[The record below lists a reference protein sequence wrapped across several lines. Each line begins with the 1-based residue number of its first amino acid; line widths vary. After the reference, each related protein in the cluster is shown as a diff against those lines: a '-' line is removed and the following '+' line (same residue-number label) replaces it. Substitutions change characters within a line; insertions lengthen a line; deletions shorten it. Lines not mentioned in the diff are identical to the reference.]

1 MTKGGS
7 GVPQEVQHE
16 GQDDLRSRLV
26 AVRERFGEI
35 ERTLASPDATGD
47 QGRLTE
53 LLRERARLEPLFTK
67 AQEREALRADLQ
79 TARTMLAD
87 APDGDRA
94 WLETEVRTLAERLEA
109 LEAEVRLLL
118 LPRDPRDERNVVVEI
133 RAGAGG
139 EEAAL
144 FAADLA
150 RMYARYAE
158 RRGWRAEV
166 LAASETG
173 IGGYKEISLG
183 VEGDGVFSRLKFE
196 SGVHR
201 VQRIPETE
209 ANGRIHTSTATV
221 AVLPEADEVEVN
233 IRPEDL
239 EIDTYRASGAGG
251 QHVNRTESAIRIT
264 HTPTG
269 MVVTC
274 QDERS
279 QIKNRAKAMK
289 VLRARLYDIEAQ
301 RQSDR
306 IATERRAQVGT
317 GERSERIRT
326 YNFPQNRLSEERID
340 LTLYQLRTVLEGD
353 LDPVLEPLLAE
364 DQARRLRGA
373 AAG

>member
-1 MTKGGS
+1 M
-7 GVPQEVQHE
+7 PAE
-16 GQDDLRSRLV
+16 GNGAEHDDLRSRLL

-35 ERTLASPDATGD
+35 ERTLAAPGAGGD

-53 LLRERARLEPLFTK
+53 LLRERARLEPIHAK
-67 AQEREALRADLQ
+67 AQQRDALRADLQ
-79 TARTMLAD
+79 AAHAMLAE
-87 APDGDRA
+87 APEADRS
-94 WLETEVRTLAERLEA
+94 WLEAEVGGVAERLEA
-109 LEAEVRLLL
+109 VEQELRLLL

-158 RRGWRAEV
+158 RRGWRADV

-173 IGGYKEISLG
+173 IGGYKEIALG
-183 VEGDGVFSRLKFE
+183 VEGDGVYSRLKFE

-221 AVLPEADEVEVN
+221 AVMPEADEVEVD

-251 QHVNRTESAIRIT
+251 QHVNRTESAIRLT
-264 HTPTG
+264 HRPTG
-269 MVVTC
+269 IVVTC

-289 VLRARLYDIEAQ
+289 VLRARLYDLESQ
-301 RQSDR
+301 RQNEQ
-306 IATERRAQVGT
+306 IASERRAQVGT

-326 YNFPQNRLSEERID
+326 YNFPQNRVSEERID
-340 LTLYQLRTVLEGD
+340 VTLYQLRTVLEGD
-353 LDPVLEPLLAE
+353 LDLILEPLLAE

-373 AAG
+373 AAE

>member
-1 MTKGGS
+1 MA
-7 GVPQEVQHE
+7 QEVQNQE
-16 GQDDLRSRLV
+16 QDELRSRLV

-35 ERTLASPDATGD
+35 ERTLADPGAVAD
-47 QGRLTE
+47 QNRFTD
-53 LLRERARLEPLFTK
+53 LLRERARLEPIFNK
-67 AQEREALRADLQ
+67 ATQREALRADLQ
-79 TARTMLAD
+79 TARAMLAEAAD
-87 APDGDRA
+87 DERP
-94 WLETEVRTLAERLEA
+94 WLEEEVRGLAERLEA
-109 LEAEVRLLL
+109 VEHEVRLLL
-118 LPRDPRDERNVVVEI
+118 LPHDPRDERNVVVEI

-150 RMYARYAE
+150 RMYARFAE

-183 VEGDGVFSRLKFE
+183 VEGEGVFSRLKFE

-221 AVLPEADEVEVN
+221 AVLPEADEVEVH

-264 HTPTG
+264 HKPSG
-269 MVVTC
+269 IVVTC

-289 VLRARLYDIEAQ
+289 VLRARLYDIEAGK
-301 RQSDR
+301 QSEQ
-306 IATERRAQVGT
+306 IASERRAQVGT

-326 YNFPQNRLSEERID
+326 YNFPQNRVSEERID
-340 LTLYQLRTVLEGD
+340 LTLYQLRTVLDGD
-353 LDPVLEPLLAE
+353 LDLILEPLVAE

-373 AAG
+373 SAE